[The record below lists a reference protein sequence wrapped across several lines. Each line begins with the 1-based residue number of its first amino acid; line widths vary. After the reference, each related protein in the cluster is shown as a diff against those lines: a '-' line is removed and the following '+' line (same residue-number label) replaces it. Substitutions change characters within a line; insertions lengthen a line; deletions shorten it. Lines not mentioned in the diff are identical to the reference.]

1 MKNHYRISSPVSRA
15 IFSVFD
21 TKVWEIFTQETRYGL
36 LQKVWDSKPSTY
48 LMLTRKDRKVSDC
61 SALYVMTTTYF
72 WPPIRFFA
80 SHALKEY
87 LTRLSKHSSHFT
99 LQINYLV
106 SLLWRPT
113 HRLLVYFGALGSKT
127 AHFCTV
133 FQSCRVGNHYFN
145 SDAWKTTIS
154 IAVWNQMLW
163 LISSKKYLLN
173 YFIDFLLFWKCFAV
187 EKCCEIV
194 ALVSYSIPTL

>member
-1 MKNHYRISSPVSRA
+1 
-15 IFSVFD
+15 
-21 TKVWEIFTQETRYGL
+21 
-36 LQKVWDSKPSTY
+36 
-48 LMLTRKDRKVSDC
+48 MLTRKDRKVSDC